1 MTLGIW
7 LFAGAVAFQ
16 IVTLPVEY
24 NASRRAMAML
34 TDGGYITDAEMP
46 QVKNVL
52 NAAALTYVA
61 AAAVAL
67 TQLLRLLVL
76 RGSRRD

>member
-16 IVTLPVEY
+16 IVTLPVD
-24 NASRRAMAML
+24 NASRRALAML
-34 TDGGYITDAEMP
+34 TDGGYITEAETP
-46 QVKNVL
+46 QARNVL

>member
-1 MTLGIW
+1 
-7 LFAGAVAFQ
+7 VAFQ

-24 NASRRAMAML
+24 NASRRALAML
-34 TDGGYITDAEMP
+34 ADGGYITDVEAP